1 MSDQNNSFACLSLN
15 RTRNIRQT
23 LLLCTR
29 PPKPEQS
36 PTTNQTDNR
45 PITSSKASHG
55 AIVAG
60 SLPSRVLPRFPH
72 RGGLPRRTH
81 AAANFAEHIR
91 RNHFTSH
98 LLFGLLRHL
107 SYNPSMESERLEV
120 QRLFADEGG
129 GGVLRL
135 IGPLTTNNLAD
146 FQNAVRREQVPT
158 IILDLSH
165 VPYIDSAGLGSLV
178 GAYVSGLK
186 SGRRIILT
194 GVNERVLNL
203 LEITRMDKLFLIFPS
218 LTDAIEALSNSG
230 NA

>member
-1 MSDQNNSFACLSLN
+1 M
-15 RTRNIRQT
+15 
-23 LLLCTR
+23 LCIR

-36 PTTNQTDNR
+36 RTTNQTDHR
-45 PITSSKASHG
+45 PITSSQPSHG

-60 SLPSRVLPRFPH
+60 KESATPPSFLPSRILPRSRIVAAFVA
-72 RGGLPRRTH
+72 RTH
-81 AAANFAEHIR
+81 AAANLADHIL

-146 FQNAVRREQVPT
+146 FQNAVRREQVST

-194 GVNERVLNL
+194 GVNERILNL

>member
-1 MSDQNNSFACLSLN
+1 
-15 RTRNIRQT
+15 
-23 LLLCTR
+23 
-29 PPKPEQS
+29 
-36 PTTNQTDNR
+36 
-45 PITSSKASHG
+45 
-55 AIVAG
+55 
-60 SLPSRVLPRFPH
+60 
-72 RGGLPRRTH
+72 
-81 AAANFAEHIR
+81 
-91 RNHFTSH
+91 
-98 LLFGLLRHL
+98 
-107 SYNPSMESERLEV
+107 MESERLEV

-194 GVNERVLNL
+194 GVNERILNL